1 MDIQKSKVKDMT
13 SGPVMSLILTFM
25 LPLLLGNIFQQTY
38 NIADSAIVGQTLGS
52 KALAGV
58 GSTSSV
64 QFLVLGFCIG
74 GCTGFAIP
82 VAQCFGAK
90 DYVRMRRY
98 LYHSYIVGVILS
110 VVVTLLTCLLTPQIL
125 HLLSVPSDIY
135 QLSKDYIFI
144 IFLGIPFTI
153 LYNLTSSMLRALGD
167 SKTPF
172 IYLSV
177 SVFMNIFLDLFCILV
192 LKMGVRGAAL
202 ATIASQSVSGF
213 LCALYIHRKMEIMH
227 IAKEEKELSKDYF
240 GKLMVMGLPMGLQ
253 FSITAI
259 GSMIMQSANNSLGS
273 VYVSGFTAGYKI
285 KQFALCP
292 FDALSAAVSTFVGQ
306 NLGARKIDRIKK
318 GFTQS
323 IFVGM
328 GYGIVMGTIMF
339 FGGRYLSLLF
349 VSSKETAV
357 INASAQYQA
366 WLGVMFWV
374 LGILNVARM
383 TLQGLGRT
391 GLAIFSG
398 VMEMI
403 ARTFV
408 SFVFTPIYGFNAIC
422 CADQAAWCLA
432 SLYVFPMA
440 LYVMKKIE
448 REFEGSL
455 A

>member
-1 MDIQKSKVKDMT
+1 MDVEKSKVKEMT
-13 SGPVMSLILTFM
+13 SGPVLRLILTFM
-25 LPLLLGNIFQQTY
+25 IPLLLGNLFQQTY
-38 NIADSAIVGQTLGS
+38 NIADSAIVGQTLGAQ
-52 KALAGV
+52 ALAGV

-74 GCTGFAIP
+74 SCTGFAIP

-90 DYVRMRRY
+90 DYVKMRRY
-98 LYHSYIVGVILS
+98 LYHSYIVGIILS
-110 VVVTLLTCLLTPQIL
+110 LLITFLTTLLTPEIL
-125 HLLSVPSDIY
+125 HLLSVPQDIY

-153 LYNLTSSMLRALGD
+153 LYNLTSAMLRALGD

-172 IYLSV
+172 IYLSIATF
-177 SVFMNIFLDLFCILV
+177 SNIFLDLFCILI

-202 ATIASQSVSGF
+202 ATIVSQGFSGL
-213 LCALYIHRKMEIMH
+213 LCALYIHRRMAIMH
-227 IAKEEKELSKDYF
+227 IHKEERALSKDYF
-240 GKLMVMGLPMGLQ
+240 GKLMGMGLPMGLQ

-273 VYVSGFTAGYKI
+273 IYVSGFTAGTKI

-292 FDALSAAVSTFVGQ
+292 FDALSAAVSTFVSQ

-318 GFTQS
+318 GFAQS
-323 IFVGM
+323 ILVGM
-328 GYGIVMGTIMF
+328 GYGLVMGLILI
-339 FGGRYLSLLF
+339 FGGHALSLLF
-349 VSSKETAV
+349 ISAKETRV
-357 INASAQYQA
+357 LNASAKYQA
-366 WLGVMFWV
+366 YLGVMFWV

-408 SFVFTPIYGFNAIC
+408 SFVFTPLYGYTAIC
-422 CADQAAWCLA
+422 CADQSAWVLA

-448 REFEGSL
+448 REIEGSL
-455 A
+455 S